1 MYRNPEQAE
10 TIMDKTKD
18 LQDLSEEIHAAVELD
33 VGEEDYDDVLD
44 MLDQEI
50 ANDKIQELPDGSRV
64 KQFSDIRKQTVEKK
78 KQKPQAE
85 EEDDMASL
93 LAEL

>member
-1 MYRNPEQAE
+1 MRN
-10 TIMDKTKD
+10 
-18 LQDLSEEIHAAVELD
+18 LD
-33 VGEEDYDDVLD
+33 NLKYYSDNLAHDYD
-44 MLDQEI
+44 MFM
-50 ANDKIQELPDGSRV
+50 P
-64 KQFSDIRKQTVEKK
+64 